1 MLEKINNAQSHV
13 INGDREGAQRLY
25 IEMWEEAVRIE
36 DQYQACVVAHFMA
49 HACTELG
56 EQLLWH
62 QRALKAAEAVG
73 DERVQGFYPSLYA
86 NLGEVC
92 LRLGDREQARV
103 YATRVQEVAPL
114 LQDDGYGRMIAS
126 LIECVLHA
134 TDKGDG

>member
-1 MLEKINNAQSHV
+1 MLEKINHAQGQV
-13 INGDREGAQRLY
+13 LNGDREGAQRLY
-25 IEMWEEAVRIE
+25 LEMWDEALRTE

-49 HACTELG
+49 HACTEPG

-73 DERVQGFYPSLYA
+73 DESVQGFFPSLYA

-103 YATRVQEVAPL
+103 YATRAQEVAHL
-114 LQDDGYGRMIAS
+114 LQDDGYGRMIVS
-126 LIECVLHA
+126 LIERVLQA
-134 TDKGDG
+134 TE